1 MEPDEINDIE
11 LATQLSLLDLNV
23 KGKKHGEVFADED
36 EELARAIK
44 ESLRSSS
51 NSKQIRSWSTSIGSS
66 STIDCDVCNKALS
79 PGMNYCNPEF
89 WNQRFCYNHFS
100 DGTPVCCGCVRLK
113 RSDLEYF
120 DLGDGRTI
128 CGDCYST
135 SIKCTQQIEPLL
147 NNVLQFFKEKGMEI
161 QEQVPVFLVT
171 RMEMSR
177 HTSQGTSL
185 GHVHPNATIFG
196 LTHVTS
202 SSLRGRQVILE
213 EKDYEVTGCK
223 ATIMVL
229 YGLPMCMTGG
239 VLAHEMMHAWLGIQG
254 IRRLEPK
261 IAEGICQVMGH
272 EWLDWFES
280 KDPQG
285 SYSSIEEAQYARN
298 LKKAYKHLVEVDSS
312 RAYGDG
318 FRDAKHSVAK
328 YGLRNVINHIRR
340 YRTLPN

>member
-1 MEPDEINDIE
+1 MEQDEINDIE

-23 KGKKHGEVFADED
+23 KGKKHGEVVADED

-66 STIDCDVCNKALS
+66 S
-79 PGMNYCNPEF
+79 MNYCNPEF

-120 DLGDGRTI
+120 DLSDGRTI
-128 CGDCYST
+128 CPDCYST

-161 QEQVPVFLVT
+161 EERIPVFLVT

-185 GHVHPNATIFG
+185 GNVHPNATIFG
-196 LTHVTS
+196 LTHVLPYGSVDLRSVTS
-202 SSLRGRQVILE
+202 SSLRGRRVILE

-229 YGLPMCMTGG
+229 YGLPMYMTGG
-239 VLAHEMMHAWLGIQG
+239 VLAHEMMHAWLGIQALLKRLNMLG
-254 IRRLEPK
+254 TRRKL
-261 IAEGICQVMGH
+261 
-272 EWLDWFES
+272 
-280 KDPQG
+280 
-285 SYSSIEEAQYARN
+285 
-298 LKKAYKHLVEVDSS
+298 YKHLVEIDSS
-312 RAYGDG
+312 RTYGDG

-328 YGLRNVINHIRR
+328 YGLPNVINHIRR